1 MVIREGVAMS
11 ECGYP
16 LRAKELQVWGFIV
29 IAIGYLLLAAAASDR
44 PFVF

>member
-1 MVIREGVAMS
+1 MS

-16 LRAKELQVWGFIV
+16 VRTNELQVWGYII

-44 PFVF
+44 PFFNI